1 MARGFDARNVCVF
14 QRFTLK
20 VNVCAK
26 EISITVTNLEELL
39 AHTLDSHIDV
49 MPDAWEVRYG
59 LDPND
64 PSDASSDEDN
74 DGVSAYD
81 EFIAGT
87 IQQ

>member
-1 MARGFDARNVCVF
+1 
-14 QRFTLK
+14 
-20 VNVCAK
+20 
-26 EISITVTNLEELL
+26 VTNLEELL